1 MKASFGN
8 AGSEELGNDLRRGRA
23 NAGDGEEQTL
33 GVCETRGGVGA
44 GKGGGVSDDIKAP
57 AINEVS
63 AST

>member
-8 AGSEELGNDLRRGRA
+8 AGSEELGNDLRRCRA

-44 GKGGGVSDDIKAP
+44 GKDGGVSDDIKAP